1 MAAKIS
7 YDGLW
12 RISYGE
18 LPGLSDEELLA
29 RQPMKFE
36 AMLPGNPKP
45 EDYRIINISPYKVH
59 QRCVEA
65 MAKGRVALAADAAHL
80 CNPFGGLGLT
90 GGIIDIEGLFDCLRG
105 VHCGKADKQILKTYS
120 DVRISKYREIVNPV
134 STANLERL
142 CKSDPSKVMETDE
155 VLQKVKESENDLAL
169 SMELQNFSY
178 SLKHDFEGEWNK

>member
-1 MAAKIS
+1 M
-7 YDGLW
+7 W

-36 AMLPGNPKP
+36 SFLPGNPKP
-45 EDYRIINISPYKVH
+45 GEYRVVNISPYKVH
-59 QRCVEA
+59 QRCVQT

-90 GGIIDIEGLFDCLRG
+90 GGIVDIEGLFDCLRG
-105 VHCGKADKQILKTYS
+105 VHCGKADKGILKRYS
-120 DVRISKYREIVNPV
+120 EIRVQKWREIVNPI

-142 CKSDPSKVMETDE
+142 FKSDPSTVMATDE
-155 VLQKVKESENDLAL
+155 SLQKMKKSEDDPEL
-169 SMELQNFSY
+169 SKSIQNSGFE
-178 SLKHDFEGEWNK
+178 LKHDFEQEWNNQ